1 MDFINKGH
9 IMLDQCFPLKKDSVT
24 WEVWLIWH
32 WVFSVVDGTW
42 NSFIYNVCCTTHE
55 MLWYYKKLLFYEF
68 IVIHV
73 KVIENLNH
81 DIINVCWMI
90 VKKLAQCNV
99 NIACNF
105 SAYLLSNESLLMS
118 DCLRNLKNPKVSFL

>member
-1 MDFINKGH
+1 MELETLYDFIYFV
-9 IMLDQCFPLKKDSVT
+9 CF
-24 WEVWLIWH
+24 
-32 WVFSVVDGTW
+32 
-42 NSFIYNVCCTTHE
+42 TTYK

-81 DIINVCWMI
+81 DIINFCWMI

-105 SAYLLSNESLLMS
+105 SAYLLSKIILAAAEWLS
-118 DCLRNLKNPKVSFL
+118 